1 MMNIKTIFC
10 IPLLLLMSN
19 CKTQTSS
26 KTETS
31 IVNNNTVTIGL
42 DKQVKIPN
50 SKVSLQFK
58 EVVEES
64 RCPVDVTC
72 VWEGIAIVNVEA
84 ISGSEKMDFKVA
96 TRDFL
101 PKNVTKSFSFSGYKF
116 TLTELK
122 PQPGGK
128 EEPTTVSFKYKKEN

>member
-31 IVNNNTVTIGL
+31 TVTNNIVTIGL

-84 ISGSEKMDFKVA
+84 TSGSEKMDFKVA

-101 PKNVTKSFSFSGYKF
+101 PKNVTKTFSFSGYKF

-122 PQPGGK
+122 PQPGAK
-128 EEPTTVSFKYKKEN
+128 EEPATVSFKFEKE

>member
-1 MMNIKTIFC
+1 MNIKTIFC
-10 IPLLLLMSN
+10 IPLFFLMSN
-19 CKTQTSS
+19 CKTQTSQ
-26 KTETS
+26 TETPT
-31 IVNNNTVTIGL
+31 VTNNTITIGL
-42 DKQVKIPN
+42 EKQVKIPN

-64 RCPVDVTC
+64 RCPLDVTC
-72 VWEGIAIVNVEA
+72 VWEGIAIINIDAVSNNQATNFQV
-84 ISGSEKMDFKVA
+84 G

-116 TLTELK
+116 TLIELK

-128 EEPTTVSFKYKKEN
+128 EEPTTVSFKYEKEN